1 LNKNKGIREK
11 HMLEPNKTTKVYD
24 QVIDQIKS
32 KIKSG
37 EIKKGDRLP
46 SEREMAESIGV
57 SRTSVRE
64 AIRALEVVGLVE
76 SKQGAGNYIKTNF
89 DNSLFEPLSV
99 MFMLQESSV
108 KEMYDLRETLEL
120 ECAKLSAQNIEDN
133 ELALLT
139 AIVDRMYLAGS
150 EEESLELDIKFHY
163 LIAKAS
169 RNVLLI
175 NILDVIS
182 QLMDEFIQKSRMQ
195 ILHEGN
201 TKESL
206 LEIHENLLRALKC
219 RDELKVC
226 NAMKEH
232 FNLIRK
238 SYGYDN

>member
-1 LNKNKGIREK
+1 
-11 HMLEPNKTTKVYD
+11 MLAPNKTTKVYD
-24 QVIDQIKS
+24 QVIEQIKS

-57 SRTSVRE
+57 SRASVRE

-76 SKQGAGNYIKTNF
+76 SRQGAGNYIKTNF
-89 DNSLFEPLSV
+89 DNSLFEPLSA
-99 MFMLQESSV
+99 MFMLQECSV
-108 KEMYDLRETLEL
+108 REMYDLRETLEL
-120 ECAKLSAQNIEDN
+120 QCAKLAAKNIEDN

-139 AIVDRMYLAGS
+139 AIVDRMYIARS
-150 EEESLELDIKFHY
+150 EEESLELDIKLHY

-175 NILDVIS
+175 NVVEVIS
-182 QLMDEFIQKSRMQ
+182 QLMDEFIRKFRMQ

-201 TKESL
+201 KEGL
-206 LEIHENLLRALKC
+206 LEIHENLLRSLKC
-219 RDELKVC
+219 RDESKVY

>member
-1 LNKNKGIREK
+1 
-11 HMLEPNKTTKVYD
+11 MLTSIKTPKVYD
-24 QVIDQIKS
+24 QVIEQIKS

-37 EIKKGDRLP
+37 DIKRGDKLP
-46 SEREMAESIGV
+46 SERELAESLKV

-64 AIRALEVVGLVE
+64 ALRALEVVGLVE
-76 SKQGAGNYIKTNF
+76 SRQGAGNYIRTNF
-89 DNSLFEPLSV
+89 DNSLFEPLSI
-99 MFMLQESSV
+99 MFMLQESSI

-120 ECAKLSAQNIEDN
+120 QCAKLSAQNIADN
-133 ELALLT
+133 ELELLT
-139 AIVDRMYLAGS
+139 AILDRMYIAIS

-201 TKESL
+201 TRENL
-206 LEIHENLLRALKC
+206 LEIHENLVRALKY
-219 RDELKVC
+219 RDELKVS

-232 FNLIRK
+232 FDLIRK
-238 SYGYDN
+238 AYGYEK

>member
-1 LNKNKGIREK
+1 
-11 HMLEPNKTTKVYD
+11 MLEPNKTTKVYD

-175 NILDVIS
+175 NVLDVIS

-206 LEIHENLLRALKC
+206 LEIHENLLRALKS
-219 RDELKVC
+219 RDESKVYD
-226 NAMKEH
+226 AMKVH
-232 FNLIRK
+232 FNLIK
-238 SYGYDN
+238 KAYGYDN

>member
-1 LNKNKGIREK
+1 
-11 HMLEPNKTTKVYD
+11 MLEPNKTTKVYE
-24 QVIDQIKS
+24 QVIEQIKS

-37 EIKKGDRLP
+37 EIKKGDKLP
-46 SEREMAESIGV
+46 SEREMSELIGV

-120 ECAKLSAQNIEDN
+120 ECAKLSAKNIEDN

-139 AIVDRMYLAGS
+139 AIVDRMYLAVS

-163 LIAKAS
+163 LIAKTS

-175 NILDVIS
+175 NMLDVIS

-219 RDELKVC
+219 KDEGKVC

-232 FNLIRK
+232 FDLIRK

>member
-1 LNKNKGIREK
+1 
-11 HMLEPNKTTKVYD
+11 MLEPNKTTKVYE
-24 QVIDQIKS
+24 QVIEQIKS

-37 EIKKGDRLP
+37 EIKKGDKLP
-46 SEREMAESIGV
+46 SEREMAELIGV

-120 ECAKLSAQNIEDN
+120 ECAKLSAKNIEDN

-175 NILDVIS
+175 NMLDVIS

-219 RDELKVC
+219 KDEAKVC

-232 FNLIRK
+232 FDLIRK

>member
-1 LNKNKGIREK
+1 
-11 HMLEPNKTTKVYD
+11 MLAPNKTTKVYD
-24 QVIDQIKS
+24 QVIEQIKS

-120 ECAKLSAQNIEDN
+120 QCAKLSAENIEDN

-139 AIVDRMYLAGS
+139 AIVDRMYIAGS

-175 NILDVIS
+175 NVLDVIS

-219 RDELKVC
+219 RDESKVC

>member
-1 LNKNKGIREK
+1 
-11 HMLEPNKTTKVYD
+11 MLEPNKTTKVYE
-24 QVIDQIKS
+24 QVIEQIKS

-37 EIKKGDRLP
+37 EIKKGDKLP
-46 SEREMAESIGV
+46 SEREMSELIGV

-120 ECAKLSAQNIEDN
+120 ECAKLSAKNIEDN

-175 NILDVIS
+175 NMLDVIS

-219 RDELKVC
+219 KDEGKVC

-232 FNLIRK
+232 FDLIRK